1 MTVINAYENIKNE
14 IGQNRLN
21 EMWAYLHAN
30 PNRMFSDIFYNK
42 EIHAESIQWAKDT
55 LGFTYASDDE
65 FEIISAE
72 LAKVNEICA

>member
-1 MTVINAYENIKNE
+1 MTVIDAYENVKKE

-21 EMWAYLHAN
+21 EMWDYLHAN

-42 EIHAESIQWAKDT
+42 EVWAESVQWAKNT
-55 LGFTYASDDE
+55 LGSTYASNDE